1 MSADAARTSVSGES
15 VVVIGGSSGVGRE
28 VARQAL
34 AHGARVTITGRD
46 PHRLAK
52 ARTELG
58 GVDGV
63 VDTAALDAHDE
74 GALQAFF
81 TELGRVDHIVSL
93 VGDSMS
99 GGFLAT
105 TAETMR
111 HVLDSKFVTNW
122 LIARRAT
129 RVLRPGGSLT
139 FTSGTGGRP
148 HEVSA
153 TYVSNLAIHALVQGL
168 AYEMAPE
175 HRVNA
180 VAPTFMGTHTGF
192 WRDIP
197 TAQLTRLEEGFADTV
212 PLRRIAQPGE
222 VAAAYLHL
230 LTNDFITGQV
240 LAVDGG
246 VMLIK

>member
-1 MSADAARTSVSGES
+1 MSGDAPRAPISATS
-15 VVVIGGSSGVGRE
+15 VVVIGGSSGIGRE
-28 VARQAL
+28 IARQAL
-34 AHGARVTITGRD
+34 TSGAVVTITGRD
-46 PHRLAK
+46 PHRLA
-52 ARTELG
+52 AAAAELG
-58 GVDGV
+58 KL
-63 VDTAALDAHDE
+63 DTATLDAHDE
-74 GALQAFF
+74 SALKAFF
-81 TELGRVDHIVSL
+81 TDLGQVDHIVSL

-99 GGFLAT
+99 GGFLT
-105 TAETMR
+105 TSPWTMR
-111 HVLDSKFVTNW
+111 QILDSKFVTNW
-122 LIARRAT
+122 LIARHAA

-153 TYVSNLAIHALVQGL
+153 TYVANLAIQALVQGL

-180 VAPTFMGTHTGF
+180 VAPTFMGTRTRF

-197 TAQLTRLEEGFADTV
+197 TAELTQMEAGFADTV
-212 PLRRIAQPGE
+212 PLRRIAQPSE

-246 VMLIK
+246 VMLAK